1 MTAVRPLLSF
11 VPAVVRRRLSA
22 GQKPEVGVE
31 HVQGVILASD
41 VSGFTQLA
49 MALRATPGGVDELS
63 SILNDGF
70 GRLIDV
76 IDEAGGDVIGFAGD
90 ALTAYWPMGPDAVR
104 SAGWAALEAQRRLTE
119 GDHRI
124 NLRIGLAVGSVAIW
138 SVGGAEDQWFLTLT
152 GAAAAEA
159 AALQTQADLGHV
171 VVSDAFLEQGGSALE
186 TETREGV
193 HRLEA
198 VLAGPPSAPSYTA
211 SERELGEPALDSL
224 RPYLQPTVVAR
235 LVAGHEQFLSE
246 LRTVTAV
253 YLRVPGLEEATD
265 LERLQDVVATVQHG
279 VYQYEGTLTSGVDDK
294 GITFVAVFGAP
305 PYAHEDDVDRALSAA
320 RGIDREL
327 TNRDVGHG
335 VGIATGLAF
344 CGPKGN
350 DVRREYTV
358 LSDAVNIAARLAGV
372 ACDPERP
379 SILCEQSTVDAA
391 RPRWT
396 FDRPVSLRLKGKVEL
411 LTAFGLLHRVARA
424 INAREAMIG
433 RSAELQRICR
443 FVTLP
448 SDARIG
454 RLVVVEGDPGI
465 GKSSLL
471 GAIQQTLHEAG
482 LKVFVGFADPLER
495 SAPLHAWT
503 AVFAELLAMDTVRLD
518 DVRDELLHRVG
529 PHAPLLSTVLA
540 VDIEDDDETE
550 SLVGEERVRATRSL
564 LIDLLSTA
572 IEREGSLVVL
582 LEDAHWFD
590 SGSWGLLADAVQM
603 PGIGV
608 VISTRL
614 AHQSTER
621 ELPRVV
627 AGSDTTRIHLEP
639 LSADEIHELAQAR
652 LGVSEVDP
660 AVHALL
666 VETCRGNP
674 FFTVELVRALAQ
686 RGALTVDADS
696 GKAVLVDREAV
707 QIPET
712 IQAAITSRIDH
723 LSADQQLSL
732 KVASVIGS
740 TFTID
745 VLAHVHPTGRSSED
759 VLEDLR
765 ALGEGDLVVPSE
777 AGTYDFN
784 HALTQEVAYSL
795 MMGDQRRELHRS
807 LASFYEEAED
817 PELLYPALA
826 HHWLRAEND
835 EKAVTY
841 LTLAAVSS
849 LAHGMPRE
857 SVDHGVNAAR
867 VLGIELETDPSKIMA
882 MLPGELAEIDRLMAG
897 RRPSDLV
904 DLPELI
910 DESIGKGIA
919 IVFRSM
925 PSAHQSLQTE
935 LFALMAVRNLNL
947 TLRFGAS
954 VFAPGVYAMYSIV
967 LRGLGAD
974 SAIAYEFSELARTVD
989 AASGNPLAAAVSFIH
1004 VWFNNHWFNP
1014 LRSSIPI
1021 AMAGAEAGLAGSD
1034 TLYGSFNL
1042 AAATTALATGGGP
1055 LEEVIEMGERHL
1067 ERIGLRSATAS
1078 FHNRLEA
1085 QMAKALSGRTDRL
1098 TSLSG
1103 EGVDEAELAAME
1115 ETANYNQTA
1124 YYYIAKLRLA
1134 YLAGDPL
1141 GAQRYA
1147 DKAYELLPSF
1157 GAQPG
1162 QGELTI
1168 LAGLAQLADP
1178 SVGAES
1184 RAAALEEAREKLAQ
1198 LEAWAANCPA
1208 NFAHKANLLR
1218 GELAAAEGEGVSADA
1233 FFAAAEERATADG
1246 FPQWAALARERR
1258 GHAVLATSQ
1267 SRAREHFAAAAA
1279 HYLVWGASLKADELA
1294 ALAEG

>member
-1 MTAVRPLLSF
+1 MTAVRSLLSF
-11 VPAVVRRRLSA
+11 VPAVVRRRVSA
-22 GQKPEVGVE
+22 GERPQVGVE
-31 HVQGVILASD
+31 HFEAVILVSD

-49 MALRATPGGVDELS
+49 MSLRDTPGGVDELS
-63 SILNDGF
+63 GILNDGF

-90 ALTAYWPMGPDAVR
+90 ALTAYWPLRPGAVT
-104 SAGWAALEAQRRLTE
+104 SAGWAAMEAQRRLTE

-124 NLRIGLAVGSVAIW
+124 NLRIGLAVGPVAMW
-138 SVGGAEDQWFLTLT
+138 SVGGAQDQWFLTLT

-159 AALQTQADLGHV
+159 AALQAQADLGHV
-171 VVSDAFLEQGGSALE
+171 VVSDAFLEQGGLALK
-186 TETREGV
+186 TETRDEI

-198 VLAGPPSAPSYTA
+198 VLDGPTA
-211 SERELGEPALDSL
+211 FASHTAFRPEIGEPALDSL
-224 RPYLQPTVVAR
+224 RPYLPPAVVAR
-235 LVAGHEQFLSE
+235 MVAGHEQFLSE

-253 YLRVPGLEEATD
+253 YLRVPGLEEAAD
-265 LERLQDVVATVQHG
+265 LERLQDVMTTVQHG
-279 VYQYEGTLTSGVDDK
+279 VYQYEGTLSSGVDDK

-320 RGIDREL
+320 RGIDLEL
-327 TNRDVGHG
+327 TTRDVAHG
-335 VGIATGLAF
+335 IGVATGLAF

-358 LSDAVNIAARLAGV
+358 LSDAVNVAARLAGV
-372 ACDPERP
+372 ACDPERS
-379 SILCEQSTVDAA
+379 SILCEPSTVDAA

-396 FDRPVSLRLKGKVEL
+396 FDRPASLRLKGKAEL

-424 INAREAMIG
+424 VIAREAMIG
-433 RSAELQRICR
+433 RAEELRRICR
-443 FVTLP
+443 FLMTP
-448 SDARIG
+448 PDARIG

-471 GAIQQTLHEAG
+471 GAVQQTLHEAG

-495 SAPLHAWT
+495 SAPLQAWQ

-518 DVRDELLHRVG
+518 DARDELLRRTG
-529 PHAPLLSTVLA
+529 PYAPLLSTVLA
-540 VDIEDDDETE
+540 VEIEDTEETA
-550 SLVGEERVRATRSL
+550 SLSGEERLRATRSL
-564 LIDLLSTA
+564 LIDLLSTNA
-572 IEREGSLVVL
+572 KKEGSLIVL

-590 SGSWGLLADAVQM
+590 SASWGLLAEAVQT

-608 VISTRL
+608 VISTRP
-614 AHQSTER
+614 AHDSTER
-621 ELPRVV
+621 ELPRVA
-627 AGSDTTRIHLEP
+627 AGSETIRLHLQP
-639 LSADEIHELAQAR
+639 LSADEVHELAQTR
-652 LGVSEVDP
+652 LGVTEVDP
-660 AVHALL
+660 AMQTLL
-666 VETCRGNP
+666 VETCQGNP
-674 FFTVELVRALAQ
+674 FFTVELLRALAQ
-686 RGALTVDADS
+686 RGALTVDVDS
-696 GKAVLVDREAV
+696 GRAVLVDREAV

-723 LSADQQLSL
+723 LSADEQLSL

-740 TFTID
+740 PFTVD
-745 VLAHVHPTGRSSED
+745 VLTHIHPTSRSSEG

-765 ALGEGDLVVPSE
+765 ALGEGDLVVPIE
-777 AGTYDFN
+777 AGAYDFN
-784 HALTQEVAYSL
+784 HALTREVAYSL

-817 PELLYPALA
+817 LELLYPALA

-857 SVDHGVNAAR
+857 SVDHGVDAAR
-867 VLGIELETDPSKIMA
+867 VLGIELETDPSEIMA
-882 MLPGELAEIDRLMAG
+882 MLPGELAEIGRLMAG

-904 DLPELI
+904 DLPALI
-910 DESIGKGIA
+910 DESIGRGIA
-919 IVFRSM
+919 IVFQSM
-925 PSAHQSLQTE
+925 PAAHQSLQTE

-954 VFAPGVYAMYSIV
+954 TFAPGVYAMYSIV

-974 SAIAYEFSELARTVD
+974 SATAYEFSELARTID
-989 AASGNPLAAAVSFIH
+989 AATGNPLAAAVSFIH

-1021 AMAGAEAGLAGSD
+1021 AMAGAEAGLAGPD

-1042 AAATTALATGGGP
+1042 AAATTALATSGAALG
-1055 LEEVIEMGERHL
+1055 EVIEMGERHL
-1067 ERIGLRSATAS
+1067 ERIGPRSATAS

-1085 QMAKALSGRTDRL
+1085 QMAKALSGRTEHP
-1098 TSLSG
+1098 TSLTG
-1103 EGVDEAELAAME
+1103 EGVEETELSAME

-1134 YLAGDPL
+1134 YMAGDMASAL
-1141 GAQRYA
+1141 SYVE
-1147 DKAYELLPSF
+1147 KAYELLPSF

-1168 LAGLAQLADP
+1168 LAGLARLAYLP
-1178 SVGAES
+1178 TVAEP
-1184 RAAALEEAREKLAQ
+1184 RAATLEAVRENLAQ
-1198 LEAWAANCPA
+1198 LEAWAATCPA
-1208 NFAHKANLLR
+1208 NFEHKAHLLR
-1218 GELAAAEGEGVSADA
+1218 GELAAAEGNSTSADTS
-1233 FFAAAEERATADG
+1233 FAAAEERAVADG
-1246 FPQWAALARERR
+1246 FPQWAALAREHR
-1258 GHAVLATSQ
+1258 GHAARATDL
-1267 SRAREHFAAAAA
+1267 SRARDHFAAAAD
-1279 HYLVWGASLKADELA
+1279 HYRRWGARVKADELA
-1294 ALAEG
+1294 ALAQR